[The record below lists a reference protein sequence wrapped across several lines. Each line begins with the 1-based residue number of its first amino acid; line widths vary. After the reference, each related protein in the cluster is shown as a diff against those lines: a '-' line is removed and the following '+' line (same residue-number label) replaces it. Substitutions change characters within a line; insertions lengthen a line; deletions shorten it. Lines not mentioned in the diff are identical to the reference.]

1 MTHHL
6 GPGPADRSETESSA
20 APVAARPGQSFG
32 ARGFVRP
39 LAGLFTVLVVCLIVV
54 LAVSLFRDSFT
65 PAIRVTVLSPRAGL
79 VMNPDAKVK
88 MQGIQVGKVDSI
100 ESLTNGQA
108 AIHLAMNPADLQ
120 FIPANVLVDVTSS
133 TVFGAKF
140 VDLVPPA
147 EPSNERLTPG
157 QVLEGQRV
165 TVEVNTVFQQLTSL
179 LAAIDPFKL
188 NEVLG
193 ALTKAMSGRGE
204 RFGQALTDLDTFLA
218 KLDPSLPTLSHE
230 LQTLPAVAAAY
241 ADAAPEL
248 IRATENSVRISQTIV
263 DQQNNLDALLLST
276 IGLADLGNEVVSDN
290 SQSLANVLH
299 LFAPVTDLTSEYHES
314 LNCALGGMQVFLNVP
329 DLPVPG
335 VAVSIGLE
343 LGLERYRYPANLPK
357 IGAGG
362 PPNCQAV
369 GLPKVPAGMRP
380 PYVVTDQGANPAQY
394 GNQGL
399 VLNSDGLK
407 QALFGPLDGPPRN
420 SPQVGQ
426 PG

>member
-1 MTHHL
+1 MTHL

-20 APVAARPGQSFG
+20 TPVAAKPGQSFG

-100 ESLTNGQA
+100 ESLTDGQA

-147 EPSNERLTPG
+147 EPSNERLTSG

-165 TVEVNTVFQQLTSL
+165 TVEINTVFQQLTWL
-179 LAAIDPFKL
+179 LAAIDPVKL

-193 ALTKAMSGRGE
+193 ALSKAMSGRGE

-230 LQTLPAVAAAY
+230 LETLPAVAAAY

-362 PPNCQAV
+362 PPNCKAV

>member
-1 MTHHL
+1 
-6 GPGPADRSETESSA
+6 
-20 APVAARPGQSFG
+20 
-32 ARGFVRP
+32 
-39 LAGLFTVLVVCLIVV
+39 
-54 LAVSLFRDSFT
+54 
-65 PAIRVTVLSPRAGL
+65 
-79 VMNPDAKVK
+79 MNPDAKVK

>member
-1 MTHHL
+1 M
-6 GPGPADRSETESSA
+6 
-20 APVAARPGQSFG
+20 
-32 ARGFVRP
+32 
-39 LAGLFTVLVVCLIVV
+39 AGLFTVLVVCLIVV

-100 ESLTNGQA
+100 ESLADGQA

-140 VDLVPPA
+140 VDLVPPE
-147 EPSNERLTPG
+147 EPSNDRLAPG

-165 TVEVNTVFQQLTSL
+165 TVELNTVFQQLTSL
-179 LAAIDPFKL
+179 LAAIDPVKL

-193 ALTKAMSGRGE
+193 ALSKAMSGRGE
-204 RFGQALTDLDTFLA
+204 RFGQALTDLDSFLA
-218 KLDPSLPTLSHE
+218 NFDPSLPTLNHE
-230 LQTLPAVAAAY
+230 LDTLPAVTAAY
-241 ADAAPEL
+241 ADAAPDL
-248 IRATENSVRISQTIV
+248 IRATENSVRISETIV
-263 DQQNNLDALLLST
+263 DQQDNLDALLLST
-276 IGLADLGNEVVSDN
+276 IGLADIGNEVVSDN
-290 SQSLANVLH
+290 SHPLADVVH

-314 LNCALGGMQVFLNVP
+314 LNCALGGMQAFLNVP
-329 DLPVPG
+329 DLLIPG

-343 LGLERYRYPANLPK
+343 FGLERYRYPANLAK
-357 IGAGG
+357 VGATG
-362 PPNCQAV
+362 PSNCKAV

>member
-1 MTHHL
+1 M
-6 GPGPADRSETESSA
+6 
-20 APVAARPGQSFG
+20 
-32 ARGFVRP
+32 
-39 LAGLFTVLVVCLIVV
+39 AGLFTVLVVCLIVV

-100 ESLTNGQA
+100 ESLTDGQA

-147 EPSNERLTPG
+147 EPSNERLTSG

-165 TVEVNTVFQQLTSL
+165 TVEINTVFQQLTWL
-179 LAAIDPFKL
+179 LAAIDPVKL

-193 ALTKAMSGRGE
+193 ALSKAMSGRGE

-230 LQTLPAVAAAY
+230 LETLPAVAAAY

-362 PPNCQAV
+362 PPNCKAV